1 MIFSIISNIVIDYQ
15 NNKYENL
22 YQEKNYTL
30 YGEIVSNKQAKEYKN
45 VYKFKV
51 IKSNEQK
58 KEQNTYLYINTSK
71 NINLNY
77 GDIIKINGKF
87 EKANSRRNYKGF
99 DYEKYL
105 RTNKIYGTIITS
117 KVEKI
122 GHKDTIF
129 SIANNVANKIE
140 EKISQNLSPTQ
151 ASICKGLII
160 GRTDDIE
167 EKIQENFRI
176 TNISHILAISGTHIV
191 YIVSAINLVFNKL
204 IGKNK
209 TKILIILILIF
220 YMFIVGFT
228 PSMVRAGIMG
238 ILYNLAS
245 LVSRKNNF
253 ATSISI
259 SLLLILINNPYSIL
273 NIGLQLSYLAT
284 VGIVLFNKMFIHYF
298 SNLKFI
304 KKNIYIKTK
313 PKLRKL
319 IKIFQENLAIM
330 LSAQI
335 MLFPV
340 LIYNFNILGIYFILA
355 NLLAGIITGPML
367 ILSIIFIITPINFI
381 TQIVSLIL
389 SNLFSLLILISDL
402 SNLPKA
408 KIYLPTPNLFFIILY
423 YIVILLI
430 RQIYKLYNSKKKV
443 TNSEFR
449 FRNLISIVKYKIKKL
464 KIKIAIIFM
473 AIIIILNIIPKDLR
487 IHFIEVGQGDST
499 FIETPHNKTI
509 LIDGGGSLSESFD
522 VGEKTLLPYIL
533 DRGYTKIDYIF
544 ITHFDQDHVG
554 GILTLLEEI
563 NVGKV
568 FIGEQFEECE
578 NYHKFINIIKQK
590 KLEIAKI
597 KKGDK
602 IIIDNIIFNILFP
615 DIENPIKENILNN
628 NSIVMQ
634 MKYKSITT
642 LFTGDIEEIAE
653 EQIIKENIE
662 ADILKI
668 AHHGSKTSSTQKFL
682 EKVKPKIALIGVGEN
697 NKFGHPNIEVIKRL
711 ENLNTKIF
719 RTAQNGE
726 ITIKINHLGKIKI
739 KTMNQ

>member
-1 MIFSIISNIVIDYQ
+1 MIFSIISNIIINYQ

-30 YGEIVSNKQAKEYKN
+30 YGEIVSNKQEKEYKN

-51 IKSNEQK
+51 IKRNEQK
-58 KEQNTYLYINTSK
+58 KEQNTYLYINASK

-87 EKANSRRNYKGF
+87 EKANGRRNYKGF

-105 RTNKIYGTIITS
+105 RTNKIYGTITTS

-140 EKISQNLSPTQ
+140 EKIVQNLQPTQ

-160 GRTDDIE
+160 GRTGDIE
-167 EKIQENFRI
+167 EEIQENFRI

-313 PKLRKL
+313 PKLRKF
-319 IKIFQENLAIM
+319 IKIFQESLAIM

-355 NLLAGIITGPML
+355 NLLAGIITGPIL

-464 KIKIAIIFM
+464 KIKITIILSLS
-473 AIIIILNIIPKDLR
+473 IIILNIIPKDLR
-487 IHFIEVGQGDST
+487 IHFIDVGQGDST

-554 GILTLLEEI
+554 GILTLLKEI
-563 NVGKV
+563 KIGKI

-578 NYHKFINIIKQK
+578 NYDKFINIVKQE
-590 KLEIAKI
+590 KLEVTKI

-615 DIENPIKENILNN
+615 DIENPIEENSLNN

-634 MKYKSITT
+634 MKYKSITA

-711 ENLNTKIF
+711 EKLKTKIF
-719 RTAQNGE
+719 KTAQNGE

-739 KTMNQ
+739 ETIIK

>member
-1 MIFSIISNIVIDYQ
+1 MIFSIISNIIINYQ

-30 YGEIVSNKQAKEYKN
+30 YGEIVSNKQEKEYKN

-51 IKSNEQK
+51 IKRNEQK
-58 KEQNTYLYINTSK
+58 KEQNTYLYINASK

-87 EKANSRRNYKGF
+87 EKANGRRNYKGF

-105 RTNKIYGTIITS
+105 RTNKIYGTITTS

-140 EKISQNLSPTQ
+140 EKIVQNLQPTQ
-151 ASICKGLII
+151 ANICKGLII
-160 GRTDDIE
+160 GRTGDIE
-167 EKIQENFRI
+167 EEIQENFRI

-313 PKLRKL
+313 PKLRKF
-319 IKIFQENLAIM
+319 IKIFQESLAIM

-355 NLLAGIITGPML
+355 NLLAGIITGPIL

-408 KIYLPTPNLFFIILY
+408 KIYLPTPNLFFIIIY

-430 RQIYKLYNSKKKV
+430 RQIYKLYNSKKKI

-464 KIKIAIIFM
+464 KIKITIILSLS
-473 AIIIILNIIPKDLR
+473 IIILNIIPKDLR
-487 IHFIEVGQGDST
+487 IHFIDVGQGDST

-554 GILTLLEEI
+554 GILTLLKEI
-563 NVGKV
+563 KIGKI

-578 NYHKFINIIKQK
+578 NYDKFINIVKQE
-590 KLEIAKI
+590 KLEVTKI

-615 DIENPIKENILNN
+615 DIENPIEENSLNN

-634 MKYKSITT
+634 MKYKSITA

-711 ENLNTKIF
+711 EKLKTKIF
-719 RTAQNGE
+719 KTAQNGE
-726 ITIKINHLGKIKI
+726 ITMKINHLGKLKI
-739 KTMNQ
+739 ETMNK